1 MLVKSSYL
9 SQEVKYCTKRWK
21 EVNRVD
27 KITQRYLAYEQ
38 KIKDQI
44 PWLNS
49 LSAKELVEIIL
60 REAESNTKLPHR
72 INKFSR
78 DGAVVEFKIREQW
91 IDDKI
96 YLLSSRV
103 IRRTISNYHG
113 NYTTH
118 YQESEYSEIE
128 GLCYDLVKFITDNGI
143 YAMDERFNDRTD
155 KLIAE
160 M

>member
-1 MLVKSSYL
+1 M
-9 SQEVKYCTKRWK
+9 
-21 EVNRVD
+21 NGVD
-27 KITQRYLAYEQ
+27 KIIQGYLDYEQ
-38 KIKDQI
+38 KIEDQI
-44 PWLNS
+44 PWLNG

-91 IDDKI
+91 IDDEI

-103 IRRTISNYHG
+103 IRRTINNYHG
-113 NYTTH
+113 DYTTH

-143 YAMDERFNDRTD
+143 YAMDERFYDRTD
-155 KLIAE
+155 NIIAK

>member
-1 MLVKSSYL
+1 M
-9 SQEVKYCTKRWK
+9 
-21 EVNRVD
+21 D

-72 INKFSR
+72 INNFSR
-78 DGAVVEFKIREQW
+78 DGAVVEFQIRKQW
-91 IDDKI
+91 IDDEI

-103 IRRTISNYHG
+103 IRRTINNYHG
-113 NYTTH
+113 NNTTH
-118 YQESEYSEIE
+118 YQESEYSKIE
-128 GLCYDLVKFITDNGI
+128 GLCCDLIKFITNNGI
-143 YAMDERFNDRTD
+143 YAMGERFNDRTD
-155 KLIAE
+155 KLIAK